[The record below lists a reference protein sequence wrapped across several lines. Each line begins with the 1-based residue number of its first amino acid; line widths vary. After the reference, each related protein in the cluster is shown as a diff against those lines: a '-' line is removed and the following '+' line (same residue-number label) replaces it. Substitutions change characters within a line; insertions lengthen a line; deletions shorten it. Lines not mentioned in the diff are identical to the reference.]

1 MTSTLAF
8 KVVQFFL
15 SKEDVQKYVLLS
27 GETEN
32 DGLICEFKDGLHRF
46 FFLQTVHFL
55 PSPRKILKLL

>member
-32 DGLICEFKDGLHRF
+32 DGLICEFKDGLHRC
-46 FFLQTVHFL
+46 FFLQTVHF
-55 PSPRKILKLL
+55 